1 ISTCPPRLSRPPS
14 RKSQGLLVL
23 APAVLT
29 DNARVV
35 MAPSELPVVIAT
47 TTDARKAVPPVIS
60 SPSSAE
66 GLVVADLA
74 L

>member
-1 ISTCPPRLSRPPS
+1 
-14 RKSQGLLVL
+14 
-23 APAVLT
+23 
-29 DNARVV
+29 

-74 L
+74 LNKSFNTSRLLPFPSASLVPLL